1 MEISPG
7 RHLPT
12 CRSCLTA
19 GQRGGGL
26 NMGLEA
32 MLSIGQNPEKT
43 SVDGEKKTPLYFEE
57 FFLQISV
64 DFIFTVSLKS
74 YWNH

>member
-1 MEISPG
+1 MLIFFAHDPKPGNGMEISPG

-19 GQRGGGL
+19 GQKGGGL

-43 SVDGEKKTPLYFEE
+43 RLDG
-57 FFLQISV
+57 
-64 DFIFTVSLKS
+64 
-74 YWNH
+74 